1 MSTTIF
7 LMTVFIL
14 LAVLAGDALRTRLR
28 QKEMQ
33 RHDRVLFLFC
43 QLRRDVMRFLYM
55 NVIENT
61 DSLSLVE
68 YESVRRLLNV
78 LDAIIHDYNQHQ
90 TSISDVRQIV
100 KHFKMYRKISKT
112 ALETSS
118 HPEIREFNE
127 CIHRLLGAALLAYTP
142 LTRSRSGWRLCSNC
156 V

>member
-1 MSTTIF
+1 MSTTIY
-7 LMTVFIL
+7 LLTVFIL
-14 LAVLAGDALRTRLR
+14 LAMLAGDALRFRFR

-33 RHDRVLFLFC
+33 KHDRVLFPFC
-43 QLRRDVMRFLYM
+43 QLRRDIIRFLYM

-61 DSLSLVE
+61 NSFSLVE
-68 YESVRRLLNV
+68 YKSVRRLLNM

-90 TSISDVRQIV
+90 TSISDVRKIV
-100 KHFKMYRKISKT
+100 KHFKMYWKISKT

-127 CIHRLLGAALLAYTP
+127 CIHRLLGTALLAYTP

>member
-14 LAVLAGDALRTRLR
+14 LAVLAGDTLRTRLR

-61 DSLSLVE
+61 NSFSLAG
-68 YESVRRLLNV
+68 YKSVRRLLNV
-78 LDAIIHDYNQHQ
+78 LDAIIHDYNQHK
-90 TSISDVRQIV
+90 TSIYDMRQIV
-100 KHFKMYRKISKT
+100 KNFKMYRKISKT

-142 LTRSRSGWRLCSNC
+142 LTHSRSGWRLCSNC

>member
-1 MSTTIF
+1 MSTTIY
-7 LMTVFIL
+7 LLTVFIL
-14 LAVLAGDALRTRLR
+14 LAMLAGDALRFRFR

-33 RHDRVLFLFC
+33 KHDRVLFPFC
-43 QLRRDVMRFLYM
+43 QLRRDIIRFLYM

-61 DSLSLVE
+61 NSFSLAE
-68 YESVRRLLNV
+68 YKSVRRLLNV
-78 LDAIIHDYNQHQ
+78 LDAIIHDYNQHK
-90 TSISDVRQIV
+90 TSISDVQQIV

-142 LTRSRSGWRLCSNC
+142 LTRSRSDWRLCSNC